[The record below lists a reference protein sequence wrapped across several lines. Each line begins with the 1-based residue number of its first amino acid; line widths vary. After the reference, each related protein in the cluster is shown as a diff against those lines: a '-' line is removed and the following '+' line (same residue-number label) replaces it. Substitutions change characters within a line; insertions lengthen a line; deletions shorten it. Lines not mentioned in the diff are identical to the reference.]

1 MANCTQC
8 GAPLKEDSRFC
19 TECGATAAAA
29 EPAASTPTQP
39 VSPPARPAA
48 QRAPVTPSP
57 ARTPAADDDR
67 PAPGSKYEP
76 ITTGGLIGTMLLM
89 AIPVV
94 GLILTI
100 VWACGGCRK
109 IQKRYLARAALVF
122 MAIGLIISILL
133 GIAAKATVNKVKE
146 AAGIP
151 EGQSI
156 AEIFSGLTGNVTS
169 QSGQASQAGQGGQ
182 IESEPDT
189 QSDLGTLL
197 GLLQGLGALSG
208 EDSDMGDLNE
218 LMDMLG
224 QLSGAASS
232 GG

>member
-1 MANCTQC
+1 MAKCTQC
-8 GAPLKEDSRFC
+8 GAVLKENSRFC
-19 TECGATAAAA
+19 TECGTTAAAA
-29 EPAASTPTQP
+29 EPAAPAPAQP
-39 VSPPARPAA
+39 VSPPPRAA
-48 QRAPVTPSP
+48 ANPAPVAPPIHT
-57 ARTPAADDDR
+57 AAAGEDR

-100 VWACGGCRK
+100 IWACGGCRK
-109 IQKRYLARAALVF
+109 IQKKYLARAALIF
-122 MAIGLIISILL
+122 MVIGLIISILL
-133 GIAAKATVNKVKE
+133 GIVTKVAINKAKE

-156 AEIFSGLTGNVTS
+156 TDVLNDLSGSSTS
-169 QSGQASQAGQGGQ
+169 ESGQSGQTGSQGGLG
-182 IESEPDT
+182 
-189 QSDLGTLL
+189 DLF
-197 GLLQGLGALSG
+197 GLLQSLGSLSG
-208 EDSDMGDLNE
+208 EDSNMDDLNQ

-224 QLSGAASS
+224 QLEGSTASS